1 MCPLVNMGNSEGEE
15 SSGGQVV
22 QRSFS
27 GQTHVQRMNVVK
39 VCLVMTASQASFS
52 GDWKAW
58 LITEDG

>member
-15 SSGGQVV
+15 SGGGQVV
-22 QRSFS
+22 QRCVS
-27 GQTHVQRMNVVK
+27 GQTHVQRMNVVQ

-58 LITEDG
+58 LTPEDG